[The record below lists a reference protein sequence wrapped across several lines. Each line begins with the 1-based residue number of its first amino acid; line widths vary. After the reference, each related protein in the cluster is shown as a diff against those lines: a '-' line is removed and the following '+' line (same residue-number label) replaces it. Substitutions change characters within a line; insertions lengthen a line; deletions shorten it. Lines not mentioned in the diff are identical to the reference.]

1 MDGSRSTGTPKDRRP
16 GASGMSGTSGNPFVS
31 LIPWVVFAV
40 VDHAAPSPQWAALSA
55 AATAV
60 IIAWPSI
67 AARSPRLLD
76 LAAIVLFVALAI
88 AAFLVGPDG
97 REVIAQY
104 GRTIVT
110 GALALIVFATLP
122 FRPFT
127 EQYAR
132 LSVPR
137 EMWDT
142 PRFKHVN
149 RVLSA
154 GWGAVFALMTVC
166 HLIAASQPDDRRLS
180 TIFNWLLPIAAI
192 LVMIRV
198 TERFRSAARDRV
210 AAAPAD
216 AGAPQRPQR

>member
-1 MDGSRSTGTPKDRRP
+1 M
-16 GASGMSGTSGNPFVS
+16 S

-40 VDHAAPSPQWAALSA
+40 VDRAAPSPQWAALSA

-67 AARSPRLLD
+67 VARSPRTLD
-76 LAAIVLFVALAI
+76 LAAIVLFVALAV
-88 AAFLVGPDG
+88 AAFMVGPEG
-97 REVIAQY
+97 QEVIAHY

-110 GALALIVFATLP
+110 GALALFVFATLP

-137 EMWDT
+137 DLWDT

-154 GWGAVFALMTVC
+154 GWGAAFAFMTVC
-166 HLIAASQPDDRRLS
+166 HLIAAGSPDDRRLS

-192 LVMIRV
+192 ILMIRV
-198 TERFRSAARDRV
+198 TERYRARARDSAR
-210 AAAPAD
+210 AAASTDSGTP
-216 AGAPQRPQR
+216 GAHREPT

>member
-97 REVIAQY
+97 R
-104 GRTIVT
+104 
-110 GALALIVFATLP
+110 
-122 FRPFT
+122 
-127 EQYAR
+127 
-132 LSVPR
+132 
-137 EMWDT
+137 
-142 PRFKHVN
+142 
-149 RVLSA
+149 
-154 GWGAVFALMTVC
+154 
-166 HLIAASQPDDRRLS
+166 
-180 TIFNWLLPIAAI
+180 
-192 LVMIRV
+192 
-198 TERFRSAARDRV
+198 
-210 AAAPAD
+210 
-216 AGAPQRPQR
+216 

>member
-1 MDGSRSTGTPKDRRP
+1 M
-16 GASGMSGTSGNPFVS
+16 GNPFVS

-40 VDHAAPSPQWAALSA
+40 VDRAAPSPQWAALSA
-55 AATAV
+55 AVTAV

-76 LAAIVLFVALAI
+76 LSAIVLFVALAI
-88 AAFLVGPDG
+88 AAFLAGPDG

-122 FRPFT
+122 VRPFT

-132 LSVPR
+132 QSVPR

-154 GWGAVFALMTVC
+154 GWGAVFAFMTVC

-192 LVMIRV
+192 LYMIKV
-198 TERFRSAARDRV
+198 TERFRSAARDR
-210 AAAPAD
+210 ATAPAGAAPAGAGP
-216 AGAPQRPQR
+216 AGAGPPQPPRR